1 MGAVA
6 AGRWPRL
13 AVEIGLLPGAG
24 AWSAMKS
31 RYLLFQKTEAV
42 LIEEKAQKLFGLTR
56 LLDQHLEGDYET
68 LLSRASPPPLRRED
82 KIAVLNR
89 ALAPFTD
96 FVARAF
102 PGVGV
107 GYYSKDLRA
116 IITYGPSS
124 QFGSKVG
131 IDLGPEHL
139 GWQAMETGK
148 EIVGVGSM
156 VRGEIMNAMRPLI
169 RNGRAIGFVWANE
182 TLEDIYAQMQ
192 FGARKVFFSPG
203 VEALLGLSGLLLFA
217 SRVLLLGKG
226 EPQSRPSQLLRSVEQ
241 LDRYLR
247 LFLNSLSLAVV
258 LADDAE
264 NVVFVSSGVKD
275 ILGEPPERFTGMNV
289 RQMLRELGID
299 PYLALEDA
307 ERGALNR
314 FTNVMLRT
322 RGEERPVTIIS
333 TAVEGEDGRG
343 RGHVIIL
350 EDLEKAKEQEER
362 LERAERLAAL
372 GEIAASIAHE
382 VKNPLTVVKGAISLV
397 PQKLD
402 DPCFL
407 REFSGVVVKELDRVN
422 RTIEALL
429 DFSRYSNPNMTT
441 VEIRKVLDNALD
453 VISAYARVNRVSVEV
468 IDGDGIPPLK
478 GDADHLTQVFLNLFL
493 NAVQAMPEGGTLTV
507 ETRYRC
513 GSKYLE
519 VLVKDTGVGIFP
531 EHRDKVF
538 DMFFTTKK
546 GGTGLGLSLVQR
558 IVFEHQ
564 GFVEFE
570 SEPGK
575 GTTFIIKLPVIEPA
589 TEGAQASLP
598 GLG

>member
-1 MGAVA
+1 
-6 AGRWPRL
+6 
-13 AVEIGLLPGAG
+13 
-24 AWSAMKS
+24 MKS

-56 LLDQHLEGDYET
+56 LLDQYLEGDYER
-68 LLSRASPPPLRRED
+68 LLSLASPPPLSREE
-82 KIAVLNR
+82 KIAFLNR
-89 ALAPFTD
+89 ALSPFTD

-102 PGVGV
+102 PGIGV

-116 IITYGPSS
+116 ILTYGPSS

-131 IDLGPEHL
+131 MDLGHEHL

-226 EPQSRPSQLLRSVEQ
+226 ESQSRPTQLLRSVEQ

-247 LFLNSLSLAVV
+247 LFLNSLSLAVI
-258 LADDAE
+258 LADDGE

-275 ILGEPPERFTGMNV
+275 ILGEPAERFTGMNV
-289 RQMLRELGID
+289 RQMLREVGID

-322 RGEERPVTIIS
+322 HGEERPVTLIS
-333 TAVEGEDGRG
+333 TTVEGEDGRS

-362 LERAERLAAL
+362 LERAERLAAV

-397 PQKLD
+397 PQKLE

-429 DFSRYSNPNMTT
+429 DFSRYSHPNMTT
-441 VEIRKVLDNALD
+441 VEIRKILDNALD
-453 VISAYARVNRVSVEV
+453 VISAYARLNKVSVEV
-468 IDGDGIPPLK
+468 IGGDGVPSLK

-493 NAVQAMPEGGTLTV
+493 NAVQAMPEGGRLSV
-507 ETRYRC
+507 ETRYRS

-519 VLVKDTGVGIFP
+519 VLVKDTGVGISP
-531 EHRDKVF
+531 EHRDRVF

-558 IVFEHQ
+558 IIFEHQ

-589 TEGAQASLP
+589 GESA
-598 GLG
+598 

>member
-1 MGAVA
+1 
-6 AGRWPRL
+6 
-13 AVEIGLLPGAG
+13 
-24 AWSAMKS
+24 MKS

-68 LLSRASPPPLRRED
+68 VLSQASPPPRSREA
-82 KIAVLNR
+82 KIAFLNR
-89 ALAPFTD
+89 ALGPFTD
-96 FVARAF
+96 LVARAF
-102 PGVGV
+102 PGAGV

-116 IITYGPSS
+116 ILTYGPSS

-131 IDLGPEHL
+131 MDLGPEHL

-226 EPQSRPSQLLRSVEQ
+226 ESQSRPSQLLRSVEQ

-258 LADDAE
+258 LADE
-264 NVVFVSSGVKD
+264 SEKVVFVSSGVKD
-275 ILGEPPERFTGMNV
+275 ILDEPAERLTGTNV

-322 RGEERPVTIIS
+322 HGEERPVTLIS
-333 TAVEGEDGRG
+333 TVVEGEDGRSRG
-343 RGHVIIL
+343 RVIIL

-362 LERAERLAAL
+362 LERAERLAAV

-397 PQKLD
+397 PQKLE
-402 DPCFL
+402 DPDFL

-429 DFSRYSNPNMTT
+429 DFSRYSHPDMTT
-441 VEIRKVLDNALD
+441 VEIRKILDNALD
-453 VISAYARVNRVSVEV
+453 VISVYARVNRVSVEV
-468 IDGDGIPPLK
+468 VDGDEVPPLK

-493 NAVQAMPEGGTLTV
+493 NGVQAMGEGGKLTV
-507 ETRYRC
+507 ETRYKP

-519 VLVKDTGVGIFP
+519 VLVKDTGVGISP
-531 EHRDKVF
+531 EHRDRVF

-575 GTTFIIKLPVIEPA
+575 GTTFIIKLPVIEPVSDDVRGPI
-589 TEGAQASLP
+589 TTSP
-598 GLG
+598 G

>member
-1 MGAVA
+1 
-6 AGRWPRL
+6 
-13 AVEIGLLPGAG
+13 
-24 AWSAMKS
+24 MKS

-68 LLSRASPPPLRRED
+68 LLSRASPPPLSREA
-82 KIAVLNR
+82 KIAFLNR
-89 ALAPFTD
+89 ALGPFTD

-116 IITYGPSS
+116 ILTYGPSS

-131 IDLGPEHL
+131 MDLGPEHL

-226 EPQSRPSQLLRSVEQ
+226 ESQSRPSQLLRSVEQ

-247 LFLNSLSLAVV
+247 LFLNSLSLAVI
-258 LADDAE
+258 LADDGE

-275 ILGEPPERFTGMNV
+275 ILGEPAERFTGMNV

-322 RGEERPVTIIS
+322 HGEERPVTLIS
-333 TAVEGEDGRG
+333 TAVEGEDGRS

-362 LERAERLAAL
+362 LERAERLAAV

-397 PQKLD
+397 PQKLE

-407 REFSGVVVKELDRVN
+407 KEFSEVVVKELDRVN

-429 DFSRYSNPNMTT
+429 DFSRYSHPNMTT
-441 VEIRKVLDNALD
+441 VEIRKILDNALD
-453 VISAYARVNRVSVEV
+453 VISPYARVNRVSVEV
-468 IDGDGIPPLK
+468 IDGDGVPPLK

-493 NAVQAMPEGGTLTV
+493 NAIQAMPEGGRLSV
-507 ETRYRC
+507 ETRYRS

-519 VLVKDTGVGIFP
+519 VLVKDTGVGIAP
-531 EHRDKVF
+531 EHRDRVF

-575 GTTFIIKLPVIEPA
+575 GTTFIIRLPVIEPA
-589 TEGAQASLP
+589 VESA
-598 GLG
+598 